1 MERES
6 AAGGGSEVDVEEDE
20 RRQSLRVWEEKVLRD
35 RPVPAKILKSQFS
48 SGFLSFKCTRTLTF
62 DIFCQELARALAQA
76 KSDEVRASTAQDI
89 FQLGLLLYEAF
100 SGTPLMD
107 TWENDLA
114 SVLEATEGE
123 VPISFRRIKD
133 PVARYI
139 ITNCLRRDAGS
150 RFSVADVKNNLKQM
164 WVTNHAL
171 TRVQHGIIE

>member
-1 MERES
+1 
-6 AAGGGSEVDVEEDE
+6 
-20 RRQSLRVWEEKVLRD
+20 
-35 RPVPAKILKSQFS
+35 
-48 SGFLSFKCTRTLTF
+48 
-62 DIFCQELARALAQA
+62 
-76 KSDEVRASTAQDI
+76 VRASTAQDI

-114 SVLEATEGE
+114 SVLQATEDE

-139 ITNCLRRDAGS
+139 ITNCLRRDADS